1 MTPDLKRKRGEF
13 SGELSGS
20 AMAPATEAEEL
31 AALDKA
37 LTALGFT
44 DDAKLERVLH
54 VLTPRVVEQM
64 ASAHASTKRKAMEI
78 LSHVNK
84 RVAAQPSMKLP
95 LEDLMSLYV
104 DEHKRYENSP
114 IVKNVALVYVER
126 AFERADAKT
135 RAAQIARALV
145 GVAKRSAPHREVI
158 ARAAVAALAVPEKEL
173 ADETNTHDVNAMAF
187 LRDPEDRRAFLQHCL
202 DYLLYQPNA
211 AGRAPAAPAPSPA
224 AVAMRGVA
232 NVAGVV
238 TEPPSAEPDA
248 RDAARAPPPP
258 GMSPAS
264 VARVLGP
271 SAKPPA
277 TRELA
282 AKKLALL
289 HFFRRASDATVPPPE
304 LLMHYLVAS
313 CDADHEVSK
322 LGDDLLR
329 RRCVWD
335 TNRPS
340 VNLEDPKIAGS
351 LYRAF
356 LGGDQSV
363 PEASRAAPA
372 SPAMKIKLVNLLC
385 RSVTAAN
392 SFPLTVQTIFTCLYG
407 EGTTTRLKA
416 AGMELAV
423 WVLRH
428 ATDAQLKQASPLLLS
443 GMLKLLDAGG
453 RRGEGGAP
461 DGGTEASAGAAA
473 STGASNVTA
482 GVASLR
488 GFCYQALGQLSAR
501 TPALVTGSADIAAR
515 VFGALASE
523 PESVRASVQGAARAL
538 ARAYKGCGGGVAM
551 AIEGLLLSSIDASAS
566 GGSPLSSGAENS
578 RRLVAAQWARELFPF
593 DHVPA
598 RYLCVVAAGDAK
610 ADVREEGRAGLRPP
624 GEEEEL
630 SVRQRTPK
638 TFGQNDAIAS
648 SSTERAE
655 TFSEKNAKSATRN
668 ALPSAAAVLAYLR
681 AQHPEL
687 GTPAA
692 LTARL
697 PLPPLAMSAALT
709 FVKRCVAEDTG
720 TNPELVAAPE
730 GYRLFLE
737 HALVKAAPPE
747 LTAAAAAA
755 LLELVERFPA
765 TFAEPADAAAAVA
778 RARHFAAH
786 VDAPTRRVAAKLCG
800 VLARRLRPA
809 PGAAAALLDE
819 LLALAGEGGAGA
831 GASSDDRGGVF
842 DAVHGRFEHQDGA
855 LRAAGF
861 VAASGA
867 VGDAGDSTFPPG
879 TIARALGAFV
889 AVAGCKNPTLA
900 GTPRRPSGTS
910 GSRACPP
917 SLARPSSKPSPK
929 RALRPRPRGPW
940 TWSSSVC

>member
-54 VLTPRVVEQM
+54 VLTPRVVERM

-84 RVAAQPSMKLP
+84 RVAAQPPAKLP

-443 GMLKLLDAGG
+443 GMLKLLDAGAAGG
-453 RRGEGGAP
+453 RRGRERRRR
-461 DGGTEASAGAAA
+461 
-473 STGASNVTA
+473 
-482 GVASLR
+482 R
-488 GFCYQALGQLSAR
+488 G
-501 TPALVTGSADIAAR
+501 D
-515 VFGALASE
+515 
-523 PESVRASVQGAARAL
+523 
-538 ARAYKGCGGGVAM
+538 
-551 AIEGLLLSSIDASAS
+551 
-566 GGSPLSSGAENS
+566 
-578 RRLVAAQWARELFPF
+578 RRR
-593 DHVPA
+593 
-598 RYLCVVAAGDAK
+598 RG
-610 ADVREEGRAGLRPP
+610 RRAGR
-624 GEEEEL
+624 
-630 SVRQRTPK
+630 
-638 TFGQNDAIAS
+638 
-648 SSTERAE
+648 
-655 TFSEKNAKSATRN
+655 
-668 ALPSAAAVLAYLR
+668 
-681 AQHPEL
+681 
-687 GTPAA
+687 
-692 LTARL
+692 
-697 PLPPLAMSAALT
+697 
-709 FVKRCVAEDTG
+709 
-720 TNPELVAAPE
+720 
-730 GYRLFLE
+730 
-737 HALVKAAPPE
+737 
-747 LTAAAAAA
+747 
-755 LLELVERFPA
+755 
-765 TFAEPADAAAAVA
+765 
-778 RARHFAAH
+778 RHRGKH
-786 VDAPTRRVAAKLCG
+786 G
-800 VLARRLRPA
+800 
-809 PGAAAALLDE
+809 
-819 LLALAGEGGAGA
+819 
-831 GASSDDRGGVF
+831 RGGV
-842 DAVHGRFEHQDGA
+842 HGRVQRHRGRRQPPRVLLPGA
-855 LRAAGF
+855 RA
-861 VAASGA
+861 
-867 VGDAGDSTFPPG
+867 
-879 TIARALGAFV
+879 ALGAD
-889 AVAGCKNPTLA
+889 ARAGHWL
-900 GTPRRPSGTS
+900 GGYRRARLR
-910 GSRACPP
+910 RAR
-917 SLARPSSKPSPK
+917 L
-929 RALRPRPRGPW
+929 
-940 TWSSSVC
+940 